1 MKNALEGISSLSSAL
16 ITGRVYVK
24 TLTGKFIEIQT
35 RFDITVEEIKE
46 FVR

>member
-1 MKNALEGISSLSSAL
+1 MKNALEGIFSLSSL

-24 TLTGKFIEIQT
+24 SLTGKFIEIQT